1 MPRQAQVTDIAKS
14 QLLIS
19 TLGAIHAIS
28 NPIGFWQG
36 VKGAFAFMG
45 NRKGQLTPKLNEHIF
60 TAIMASCSPEVVV
73 TVKDHM
79 GQRSK
84 QVKAGIK
91 AAGGPKNFDN
101 FGAQGLAAFAGVK
114 SVAMFD
120 LTSLNPLSVAMN
132 ASTLQGYQNDYS
144 LHRRTTTHLV
154 NFAEQR
160 IREIVNVEDA

>member
-1 MPRQAQVTDIAKS
+1 MPWQAQVADIAKA

-19 TLGAIHAIS
+19 TLSAIHAIS

-36 VKGAFAFMG
+36 VKSAFAFMG

-60 TAIMASCSPEVVV
+60 TAIMTSCSPEVVV
-73 TVKDHM
+73 AVKDHM

-84 QVKAGIK
+84 HAGAGIK
-91 AAGGPKNFDN
+91 AAGGHKNFDDL
-101 FGAQGLAAFAGVK
+101 GAQGLATFTGVK

-144 LHRRTTTHLV
+144 LHR
-154 NFAEQR
+154 
-160 IREIVNVEDA
+160 